1 MCLCMPQGLRQAC
14 PPADELA
21 DNGRGWLS
29 EHGMVVQP
37 SAMPAARQDACVL
50 QSLVGRMLQQPVLA
64 ASMYDQPT
72 CLPAAV
78 WLSQVLAPQP
88 QSQALIVDEQWPVP
102 SRSEQT
108 HMLHTHMP
116 RPSIGGLPGCYV
128 ICIFFAHTRFA
139 QR

>member
-1 MCLCMPQGLRQAC
+1 MVTAPATPNTLDLQGTFDLMTSLISKHAQPGSACMCLCIPQGLRQAC

-64 ASMYDQPT
+64 ASMYALQP
-72 CLPAAV
+72 CLPAC
-78 WLSQVLAPQP
+78 
-88 QSQALIVDEQWPVP
+88 
-102 SRSEQT
+102 SESET
-108 HMLHTHMP
+108 AYGA
-116 RPSIGGLPGCYV
+116 SN
-128 ICIFFAHTRFA
+128 AKS
-139 QR
+139 